1 MAKITL
7 ETRINDCIEMDV
19 NCARVFFENGMFCIG
34 CPSAAF
40 ESIVDASAVHGIDA
54 NKLVDDLNKYF
65 EENPVKE

>member
-1 MAKITL
+1 MVNITK
-7 ETRINDCIEMDV
+7 ETRINECIEMDP

-54 NKLVDDLNKYF
+54 DKLVDDLNKF
-65 EENPVKE
+65 FADKN